1 MTIAIIALGSNL
13 DNPAEQV
20 RQAAQRIAALPE
32 MVSFRLSSL
41 YVTAPVGYAEQ
52 PDFINAVAQ
61 IDTNYSA
68 FELLRELQNIEQ
80 QFGRVRTFQNAPR
93 TLDLDIIDFNHE
105 NVNAPDLILPHPR
118 AHLRGFVMLP
128 LAEIAPDYAIGE
140 YGSAVDIAAN
150 LGDEGVRIFQQN

>member
-20 RQAAQRIAALPE
+20 RQAAQRIAELPE

-128 LAEIAPDYAIGE
+128 LAEIAPDYVIGE
-140 YGSAVDIAAN
+140 YGSAADIAAN
-150 LGDEGVRIFQQN
+150 LGDEGVRIFQKN

>member
-20 RQAAQRIAALPE
+20 RQAAQCIAALPE

-128 LAEIAPDYAIGE
+128 LAEIAPDYVIGE
-140 YGSAVDIAAN
+140 YGSAADIAAN
-150 LGDEGVRIFQQN
+150 LGDEGVRIFQKN

>member
-128 LAEIAPDYAIGE
+128 LAEIAPDYVIGE
-140 YGSAVDIAAN
+140 YGSAADIAAN
-150 LGDEGVRIFQQN
+150 LGDEGVRIFQKN

>member
-61 IDTNYSA
+61 IDTTYSA

-93 TLDLDIIDFNHE
+93 TLDLDIIDFNNE

-128 LAEIAPDYAIGE
+128 LAEIAPDYVIGE
-140 YGSAVDIAAN
+140 YGSAADIAAN
-150 LGDEGVRIFQQN
+150 LGYEGVRIFQKN

>member
-13 DNPAEQV
+13 DNPAEQI
-20 RQAAQRIAALPE
+20 RQAAQRIATLPE
-32 MVSFRLSSL
+32 IQSFRLSSL
-41 YVTAPVGYAEQ
+41 YMTAPVGYTAQ

-61 IDTNYSA
+61 VEMQDTA
-68 FELLRELQNIEQ
+68 LALLRKLQQIEQ

-105 NVNAPDLILPHPR
+105 NWDTPDLILPHPR
-118 AHLRGFVMLP
+118 AHLRGFVMIP

-140 YGSAVDIAAN
+140 YGSAAEIAAN
-150 LGDEGVRIFQQN
+150 LGDDGVRIFQAA